1 MSFRPFA
8 MERWQSTWEN
18 RVRFNLSESG
28 VHPLTAGELLALAGA
43 GADSVLDVPLG
54 YSQSNGT
61 ERLRTAIAALYPGA
75 TAGNVTV
82 TNGSAESNYAIC
94 WHLLQ
99 PGDRVA
105 LMLPNY
111 MQTWGLAHAFDADI
125 RPFRLREADGWQ
137 PDRDEVSA
145 AVGPGTKLVVVTNP
159 NNPTGAVLNAEAMR
173 HIVAR
178 AEAVGAWILAD
189 EVYQGAERVGPPT
202 PSFWGMGERVIVVN
216 GLSKAYGL
224 PGLRLGWCV
233 APQPLPE
240 ALWSRKD
247 YTTIGPGAMSDALA
261 TIALRPTVRERILE
275 RTRGI
280 IRANWEVLA
289 TWYASMDGEFDSRP
303 PDAGA
308 ISYARYRTAVNSTEL
323 AERLRRDHDV
333 LVVPGDQFEMDRYIR
348 FGFGPPRPDLE
359 SALGRVADAFRH
371 PARPR

>member
-28 VHPLTAGELLALAGA
+28 VHPLTAAEVLALAGSD
-43 GADSVLDVPLG
+43 ADAVLRVPLG

-61 ERLRTAIAALYPGA
+61 DGLRAAIAALYPGA
-75 TAGNVTV
+75 TPDHVTV

-111 MQTWGLAHAFDADI
+111 MQTWGLAHAFGADL
-125 RPFRLREADGWQ
+125 RPFRLREALHWQ
-137 PDRDEVSA
+137 PDPDEVEA
-145 AVGPGTKLVVVTNP
+145 AIGPGTKLIVVTNP
-159 NNPTGAVLNAEAMR
+159 NNPTGAVLGTAAMR
-173 HIVAR
+173 QVVER

-189 EVYQGAERVGPPT
+189 EVYQGAERVGAAT
-202 PSFWGMGERVIVVN
+202 PSFWGMSERVLVVN

-233 APQPLPE
+233 APP
-240 ALWSRKD
+240 ALAAELWARKD
-247 YTTIGPGAMSDALA
+247 YTTIGPGGMSDALA
-261 TIALRPTVRERILE
+261 TIVLRPAVRARILE

-280 IRANWEVLA
+280 IRANWQVLA
-289 TWYASMDGEFDSRP
+289 AWYATMDGEFTSRP

-308 ISYARYRTAVNSTEL
+308 ISYARYRRDVNSTAL

-333 LVVPGDQFEMDRYIR
+333 LVVPGDQFEMDHFVR
-348 FGFGPPRPDLE
+348 FGFGPPRADLE
-359 SALGRVADAFRH
+359 AALERVAAAFH
-371 PARPR
+371 NPR

>member
-1 MSFRPFA
+1 MSFEPFA

-28 VHPLTAGELLALAGA
+28 VHPLTAGALLALAGA
-43 GADSVLDVPLG
+43 DAEAVLSVPLG

-61 ERLRTAIAALYPGA
+61 EPLRSAIAALYPGA

-111 MQTWGLAHAFDADI
+111 MQTWGLAHAFEADV
-125 RPFRLREADGWQ
+125 RPFRLREALAWQ
-137 PDRDEVSA
+137 PDPDEVTA
-145 AVGPGTKLVVVTNP
+145 AIGRGTKLVVVTNP
-159 NNPTGAVLNAEAMR
+159 NNPTGAVLTTEAMR

-178 AEAVGAWILAD
+178 ADAVGAWILSD

-202 PSFWGMGERVIVVN
+202 TSFWGMSERVIAVN

-240 ALWSRKD
+240 ELWSRKD

-261 TIALRPTVRERILE
+261 IVALQPQVRERILE

-289 TWYASMDGEFDSRP
+289 AWYAAMDDEFTSRP

-308 ISYARYRTAVNSTEL
+308 ISYARYRSDTNSSQL

-348 FGFGPPRPDLE
+348 FGFGPPRADLE
-359 SALGRVADAFRH
+359 AALGRVAEAFRA